1 MLIHCKLYKKRSAS
15 ERVNKRY
22 NNFGLDTARVR
33 DNCYWY
39 HLAHLAAMNMHL
51 DAWVKQE
58 LENSG
63 LDKKGLLLQFLG
75 IDIANVCV

>member
-1 MLIHCKLYKKRSAS
+1 
-15 ERVNKRY
+15 
-22 NNFGLDTARVR
+22 
-33 DNCYWY
+33 
-39 HLAHLAAMNMHL
+39 MNMHL

-63 LDKKGLLLQFLG
+63 LDKKGLLLRFLG

>member
-1 MLIHCKLYKKRSAS
+1 MWKQLYKRRSVS

-22 NNFGLDTARVR
+22 NDFGLDTARVR

-58 LENSG
+58 LKKSG
-63 LDKKGLLLQFLG
+63 LDKKGLLLRWLG
-75 IDIANVCV
+75 VSTAAVCA